1 MWSFLVPFFTE
12 TPEAPLI
19 LPDSVQKANLAEA
32 VNKII
37 HLDVGDMLRSLLSE
51 SVWILVKILIALAIY
66 FIGRW
71 IVRRIVRQRTDAGRA
86 AAHTSRAGGDRR
98 TVELGLDRFRSG
110 LPGCRGR
117 CVERLRDDPRGAG
130 RCIEQQYVHRGDQ
143 PFSVISSS

>member
-32 VNKII
+32 ANKII

-71 IVRRIVRQRTDAGRA
+71 IVRRIVRLLDAAFERRQVD
-86 AAHTSRAGGDRR
+86 TSLRSFLRN
-98 TVELGLDRFRSG
+98 TVKVVFTLILLMIVVQKIAELFDLVKTLFN
-110 LPGCRGR
+110 
-117 CVERLRDDPRGAG
+117 
-130 RCIEQQYVHRGDQ
+130 
-143 PFSVISSS
+143 F